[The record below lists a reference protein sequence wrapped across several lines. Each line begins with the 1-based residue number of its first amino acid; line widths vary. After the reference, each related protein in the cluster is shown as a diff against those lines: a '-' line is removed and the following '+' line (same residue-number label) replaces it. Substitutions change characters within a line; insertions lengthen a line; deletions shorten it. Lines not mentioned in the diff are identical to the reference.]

1 MIDDEALQVDFLN
14 VLHSPDLKYNLLSVG
29 AIEEAG
35 YSVLAKNGKMTVFDN
50 EDNVALIWTQIETG
64 YLLDI
69 PFDETYQVLSSYSPS
84 QNHDFWTEWHRPL
97 GHLNRQDVK
106 KLAGMSLGIDAQKA
120 ILWKKSELPHA
131 FCEACVIGKHH
142 RTPS

>member
-50 EDNVALIWTQIETG
+50 EDNVALIGTQIETG

-84 QNHDFWTEWHRPL
+84 QNHDSWTEWHRPL

-120 ILWKKSELPHA
+120 IL
-131 FCEACVIGKHH
+131 
-142 RTPS
+142 